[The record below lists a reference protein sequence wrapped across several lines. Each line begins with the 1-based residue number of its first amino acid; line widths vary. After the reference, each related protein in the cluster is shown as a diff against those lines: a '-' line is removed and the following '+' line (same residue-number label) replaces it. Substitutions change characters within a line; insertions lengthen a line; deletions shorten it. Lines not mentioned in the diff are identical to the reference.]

1 MAQIVNIA
9 QVLQQQTGGRNRVE
23 AEGSTIREC
32 LDDLIKKY
40 PEAKDNIYGLN
51 NLLLVIVLVNNERV
65 LPEDLDKRVN
75 RFDKIE
81 LVPVVIGG

>member
-1 MAQIVNIA
+1 
-9 QVLQQQTGGRNRVE
+9 
-23 AEGSTIREC
+23 
-32 LDDLIKKY
+32 
-40 PEAKDNIYGLN
+40 
-51 NLLLVIVLVNNERV
+51 VLVNNERV